1 MSMTIQQARDEMSA
15 LFNTAWSPR
24 AVIWDGLPGK
34 PPSGRTPWARFT
46 VRHADGEQATLAN
59 DQGRRRWRRS
69 GTIFIQLFAPVGD
82 GLSALDPLTKIAMDA
97 YEGQSTAGGAWFRDV
112 RCREIGPDG
121 DWYQVN
127 VLVDFEYDEVK

>member
-1 MSMTIQQARDEMSA
+1 MSMTVEQARDEMSA
-15 LFNTAWSPR
+15 LFKAAWGNR
-24 AVIWDGLPGK
+24 AVIWDGLPGS

-46 VRHADGEQATLAN
+46 VRHADGGSGAIGN
-59 DQGRRRWRRS
+59 HRFRRQ

-82 GLSALDPLTKIAMDA
+82 GLSAMDPLTKIAMDA

-112 RCREIGPDG
+112 RSREIGPDG

-127 VLVDFEYDEVK
+127 VLVDFEYDEIK

>member
-1 MSMTIQQARDEMSA
+1 MSLTVQQARDEMSA
-15 LFNTAWSPR
+15 LFATAWSPR
-24 AVIWDGLPGK
+24 AVIWDGLVGK

-46 VRHADGEQATLAN
+46 IRHAEGGSAAI
-59 DQGRRRWRRS
+59 GHRKFRRE

-82 GLSALDPLTKIAMDA
+82 GLSSLDPLTKIAMDA

-127 VLVDFEYDEVK
+127 VLVDFEYDEIK